1 MATICIVPAMTVSII
16 WYCFEFYRNTIGMI
30 FHYDLSYSIILI
42 NIQMLTA
49 IWKGFI
55 YTISRYNQALYGWC
69 FYNSLPAK
77 FIYTWSFLFSQ
88 MIELLLSFPDT
99 LSAVTSSSSGF
110 NFRWSTPYFRFN
122 VRLLWYRCYLTF
134 FPLIS
139 SYTRNPFTHQL
150 PMTSSKII

>member
-30 FHYDLSYSIILI
+30 FHYNLSYSIILI

-99 LSAVTSSSSGF
+99 LSAVTSSSSGL
-110 NFRWSTPYFRFN
+110 NFRWSTPYFRFTLDYYDI
-122 VRLLWYRCYLTF
+122 RITF
-134 FPLIS
+134 FSLTS

-150 PMTSSKII
+150 LMTSSRII